1 MRLKTKNYV
10 PWLFLLPALIFIGIF
25 VYIPIFQNLY
35 YSFFRMNSYSAT
47 MRFIGLKNYFSI
59 FQDEGFYVAI
69 KNNCWY
75 AFISIICQVGFGLV
89 IAILI
94 ESKYLTSWSKTFF
107 RTIYFL
113 PSVIAI
119 TAVGLAFYF
128 IYNPTLGLINSLIEL
143 FTKNKFEFA
152 WLANPKTAIF
162 AVIAMSQWQWTG
174 YIAMLL
180 IVAIQRIPVELY
192 ESAEIDGAN
201 FWQRALYITIPQIR
215 EMILLTSVITIIGAF
230 QLFSEVFV
238 TTRGGPYGST
248 HVLGTYMY
256 ETAFFHDKMGY
267 AAAIAAIIFV
277 ITFSTSIIQIK
288 LGSTKD

>member
-1 MRLKTKNYV
+1 
-10 PWLFLLPALIFIGIF
+10 
-25 VYIPIFQNLY
+25 
-35 YSFFRMNSYSAT
+35 MNSYSAT

-143 FTKNKFEFA
+143 FTKNEFEFA